1 MKRSSDDIEATTK
14 GEEPRLEIDDSAS
27 ACFWWLKVQKA
38 ILSLQWRKAG
48 HEVWVKKGSS
58 ASFYCKVP
66 SLVSRM
72 SSFYKSLVEQGP
84 TTQQPTKVCFSFS
97 TGGTQHSIPVLVL
110 SRMFATQCSHDPLVA
125 DYVDIILFDA
135 QFSKASEE
143 NYPR

>member
-27 ACFWWLKVQKA
+27 ACFCWLKVQKA

-48 HEVWVKKGSS
+48 HEVWVKKVSS

-84 TTQQPTKVCFSFS
+84 TTQQ
-97 TGGTQHSIPVLVL
+97 Q
-110 SRMFATQCSHDPLVA
+110 RFAFHFPLEA
-125 DYVDIILFDA
+125 PNIRFQSWFFPECLPHNTPMIY
-135 QFSKASEE
+135 
-143 NYPR
+143 